1 MTRTPYYSNNIPQIV
16 QQQNTRQSRKNK
28 DVKIVNSDPNYEN
41 QQTEKINH
49 EDDAYLTVTQSKSNE
64 SDLGDSSSGILVFLF

>member
-41 QQTEKINH
+41 QQIEKINH
-49 EDDAYLTVTQSKSNE
+49 NTYEDDTYLTVAQSKSNE
-64 SDLGDSSSGILVFLF
+64 SDLGDSSSGI